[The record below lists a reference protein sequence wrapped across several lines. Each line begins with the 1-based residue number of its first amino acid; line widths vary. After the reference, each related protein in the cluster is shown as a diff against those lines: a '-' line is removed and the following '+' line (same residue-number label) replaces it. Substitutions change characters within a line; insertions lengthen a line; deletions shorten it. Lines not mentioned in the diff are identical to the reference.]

1 MNRGIILLIFF
12 FQSPQIPSAPP
23 THNQM
28 VRVWTDLERESCT
41 YVSHAEQIDTDILL
55 ESDYRL
61 ELPENAH
68 RRTPEAVAGYRFF
81 DRSVPGLDIPEIE
94 PIFPSLGT
102 QQLPNQ
108 PDSCNFAKGGVFDA
122 YYRILQNL
130 DGSEDELIG
139 EDAGSTLEIGLISHI
154 RRIRSLRSIRA
165 DIIPPLLTFLNLG
178 DIESSDTLAT
188 AKLRIREAGFTIK
201 RFPIDMWIKYCIKQS
216 YGILSN
222 ICLHTV
228 KIEEEGTTVNAFTMP
243 SAIWA
248 DLLIAEGPRRITMSF
263 AGRKRK

>member
-1 MNRGIILLIFF
+1 MNRGIILLISFLRS
-12 FQSPQIPSAPP
+12 QQISSSAPP
-23 THNQM
+23 HHQM
-28 VRVWTDLERESCT
+28 SLVWTDLERESGT
-41 YVSHAEQIDTDILL
+41 YVSDAEQIDTDILL

-102 QQLPNQ
+102 QQVPHQ
-108 PDSCNFAKGGVFDA
+108 PESCNFAKGGVFDA

-139 EDAGSTLEIGLISHI
+139 GDAGSTLEVGLISHI
-154 RRIRSLRSIRA
+154 RRIRSLRNIRA
-165 DIIPPLLTFLNLG
+165 DIIPPLMTFLNLG
-178 DIESSDTLAT
+178 DITSSETLHT
-188 AKLRIREAGFTIK
+188 ARLGVREAGFSI
-201 RFPIDMWIKYCIKQS
+201 RPFPLDMWIKYCIKQS

-248 DLLIAEGPRRITMSF
+248 HLLIAEGPRRLTMAF
-263 AGRKRK
+263 AARRRK